1 MPTPPEWSPDFVPAT
16 AKAFT
21 YEEDPPTKDQ
31 PVQWM
36 DPRSL
41 PLTLGSEGK
50 DSPSS
55 IGHDPDTC
63 TWCNSYP
70 PGMLVPVRL
79 LPLAPSI
86 PKKIII
92 PEHDPLTCPYCQFF
106 TQDTM
111 AKDAEAC
118 ADDCECRQY
127 EDYGGQEIAADE
139 LPLAPLWLEKALTA
153 PLPWGP
159 DDFPGD
165 TPRYFEEKQEAYGP
179 ENVRELGFYGVFSRL
194 ASDKVNRLRNLMNGT
209 LENGKISIDWAD
221 TNDESVEDTL
231 LDIANYALILVALQR
246 GWWGLPLADA
256 EIPFS

>member
-21 YEEDPPTKDQ
+21 YEEDPPT
-31 PVQWM
+31 PVWM

-41 PLTLGSEGK
+41 
-50 DSPSS
+50 
-55 IGHDPDTC
+55 
-63 TWCNSYP
+63 
-70 PGMLVPVRL
+70 
-79 LPLAPSI
+79 AP
-86 PKKIII
+86 III
-92 PEHDPLTCPYCQFF
+92 TEHDPLTCSYCQFF
-106 TQDTM
+106 AQDTM

-118 ADDCECRQY
+118 ADDCECRQFDHTIGTET
-127 EDYGGQEIAADE
+127 EDYACQCNECLSAEIILYTTPAVSLD
-139 LPLAPLWLEKALTA
+139 APFWT
-153 PLPWGP
+153 PGN
-159 DDFPGD
+159 FPGD
-165 TPRYFEEKQEAYGP
+165 TPKYFEDAFSRIFDQAYDLLVEKQEAYGP